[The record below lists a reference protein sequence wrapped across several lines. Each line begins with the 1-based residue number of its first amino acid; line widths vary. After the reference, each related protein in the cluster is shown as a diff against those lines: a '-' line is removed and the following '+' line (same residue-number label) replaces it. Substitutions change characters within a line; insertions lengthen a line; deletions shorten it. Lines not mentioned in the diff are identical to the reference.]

1 MEKVT
6 HRVIHRPAFRIRFFN
21 SAKVLSMYSILLSAG
36 WPIWPLLIISIL
48 GLAIVIE
55 RAWYLRQIQIFPK
68 NCLESAFSLANSLS
82 SGKSVSEPEIS
93 ALKQSSP
100 AGSLFAAL
108 LREKSQSAEA
118 ESALEELQ
126 ATAQT
131 EWLKLDRY
139 LGALATIA
147 TIAPLLGLFGTV
159 VGMIEIFGS
168 QGSINGASSSPQQL
182 AHGISVAL
190 YNTAFGLL
198 IAIPALAA
206 WRSLRAM
213 ANQRQRECEEFT
225 RQLFKKLYPT
235 DSSAS

>member
-1 MEKVT
+1 MLSQKT
-6 HRVIHRPAFRIRFFN
+6 IDQQHIQALAQLSPA
-21 SAKVLSMYSILLSAG
+21 S
-36 WPIWPLLIISIL
+36 PLLACALSQKTN
-48 GLAIVIE
+48 G
-55 RAWYLRQIQIFPK
+55 
-68 NCLESAFSLANSLS
+68 NS
-82 SGKSVSEPEIS
+82 
-93 ALKQSSP
+93 
-100 AGSLFAAL
+100 
-108 LREKSQSAEA
+108 A

-131 EWLKLDRY
+131 TWLKLDRY

-147 TIAPLLGLFGTV
+147 TVAPLLGLFGTV

-168 QGSINGASSSPQQL
+168 QGAINGAAGNPQQL

-206 WRSLRAM
+206 WRGLRAI

-235 DSSAS
+235 EAQ

>member
-1 MEKVT
+1 
-6 HRVIHRPAFRIRFFN
+6 
-21 SAKVLSMYSILLSAG
+21 MYSILLSAG
-36 WPIWPLLIISIL
+36 WPIWPLLIISII
-48 GLAIVIE
+48 GLAILIE
-55 RAWYLRQIQIFPK
+55 RSWYLRQIHIFPK
-68 NCLESAFSLANSLS
+68 GCLETAFTLANQV
-82 SGKSVSEPEIS
+82 VSQKTLASEQITQL
-93 ALKQSSP
+93 AQLSP
-100 AGSLFAAL
+100 ASPLLACV
-108 LREKSQSAEA
+108 LREKSAGNNTQ
-118 ESALEELQ
+118 SALEELQ
-126 ATAQT
+126 AVAQAT
-131 EWLKLDRY
+131 WLKFDRY

-168 QGSINGASSSPQQL
+168 QGAINGAGSPQQL

-206 WRSLRAM
+206 WRTLRAI

-235 DSSAS
+235 ESA

>member
-1 MEKVT
+1 
-6 HRVIHRPAFRIRFFN
+6 
-21 SAKVLSMYSILLSAG
+21 MYSILLSAG
-36 WPIWPLLIISIL
+36 WPIWPLLIISII

-55 RAWYLRQIQIFPK
+55 RSWYLRQVHIFPK
-68 NCLESAFSLANSLS
+68 GVLETTFTLANQL
-82 SGKSVSEPEIS
+82 VSQKIVANEQIS
-93 ALKQSSP
+93 ELTQISP
-100 AGSLFAAL
+100 ASPLLACA
-108 LREKSQSAEA
+108 LREKLAGSSAQ
-118 ESALEELQ
+118 SALEELQ
-126 ATAQT
+126 AVAQAT
-131 EWLKLDRY
+131 WLKFDRY

-168 QGSINGASSSPQQL
+168 QGAINGAGSPQQL

-206 WRSLRAM
+206 WRALRAI

-225 RQLFKKLYPT
+225 RQIFKKLYPT
-235 DSSAS
+235 ESAQ

>member
-1 MEKVT
+1 
-6 HRVIHRPAFRIRFFN
+6 
-21 SAKVLSMYSILLSAG
+21 MYSILLSAG
-36 WPIWPLLIISIL
+36 WPIWPLLIISII

-55 RAWYLRQIQIFPK
+55 RSWYLRQIHIFPK
-68 NCLESAFSLANSLS
+68 DSLETAFTLANQLL
-82 SGKSVSEPEIS
+82 GQKQIDQQHIQ
-93 ALKQSSP
+93 ALAQLSP
-100 AGSLFAAL
+100 ASPL
-108 LREKSQSAEA
+108 LACVLSEKTAGNSA

-131 EWLKLDRY
+131 TWLKLDRY

-147 TIAPLLGLFGTV
+147 TVAPLLGLFGTV

-168 QGSINGASSSPQQL
+168 QGAINGAAGNPQQL

-206 WRSLRAM
+206 WRGLRAM

-235 DSSAS
+235 DSQ

>member
-1 MEKVT
+1 
-6 HRVIHRPAFRIRFFN
+6 
-21 SAKVLSMYSILLSAG
+21 MYPILLSAG
-36 WPIWPLLIISIL
+36 WPIWPLLIISII

-55 RAWYLRQIQIFPK
+55 RSWYLRQVHIFPK
-68 NCLESAFSLANSLS
+68 GSLEAVFSSANQLLSQKTLPNEQMAQLAQL
-82 SGKSVSEPEIS
+82 
-93 ALKQSSP
+93 SP
-100 AGSLFAAL
+100 ASPLLTCA
-108 LREKSQSAEA
+108 LREKSAGNHAQ
-118 ESALEELQ
+118 SALEELQ
-126 ATAQT
+126 AVAQAT
-131 EWLKLDRY
+131 WLKFDRY

-168 QGSINGASSSPQQL
+168 QGAINGAGSPQQL

-190 YNTAFGLL
+190 YNTAFGLM

-206 WRSLRAM
+206 WRALRAI

-235 DSSAS
+235 ESTQ

>member
-1 MEKVT
+1 
-6 HRVIHRPAFRIRFFN
+6 
-21 SAKVLSMYSILLSAG
+21 MYSILLSAG
-36 WPIWPLLIISIL
+36 WPIWPLLIISVI

-55 RAWYLRQIQIFPK
+55 RAWYLRQIQVFPK
-68 NCLESAFSLANSLS
+68 DCLETAFGLANAISN
-82 SGKSVSEPEIS
+82 GKSVTESEIS
-93 ALKQSSP
+93 SLKQSSL
-100 AGSLFAAL
+100 AGNLFACV
-108 LREKSQSAEA
+108 LREKIQGNSAD
-118 ESALEELQ
+118 SAIEELQ
-126 ATAQT
+126 ATAQSI
-131 EWLKLDRY
+131 WLKLDRY

-168 QGSINGASSSPQQL
+168 QGAINGGAGSPQQL

-206 WRSLRAM
+206 WRSLRSI

-225 RQLFKKLYPT
+225 RQLFKKLYPIT
-235 DSSAS
+235 GSNTSP

>member
-1 MEKVT
+1 
-6 HRVIHRPAFRIRFFN
+6 
-21 SAKVLSMYSILLSAG
+21 MYSILLSAG

-48 GLAIVIE
+48 GLAIALE
-55 RAWYLRQIQIFPK
+55 RAWYLRQTHIFPK
-68 NCLESAFSLANSLS
+68 NCLETTFSLANQLLS
-82 SGKSVSEPEIS
+82 PKSGSSVSESQIQELSQIS
-93 ALKQSSP
+93 PASPLLACALKEKLN
-100 AGSLFAAL
+100 GSN
-108 LREKSQSAEA
+108 AEA
-118 ESALEELQ
+118 ALEELQ
-126 ATAQT
+126 AIAQT
-131 EWLKLDRY
+131 TWLKLDRY

-168 QGSINGASSSPQQL
+168 QGGLNGATGSPQQL

-206 WRSLRAM
+206 WRGLRAM

-225 RQLFKKLYPT
+225 RQLFKKLYPNDAVNT
-235 DSSAS
+235 TK

>member
-1 MEKVT
+1 
-6 HRVIHRPAFRIRFFN
+6 
-21 SAKVLSMYSILLSAG
+21 MYSILLSAG

-48 GLAIVIE
+48 GLAIAIE
-55 RAWYLRQIQIFPK
+55 RCWYLRQIHIFPK
-68 NCLESAFSLANSLS
+68 NCLETAFTLTNQMVNPKGGS
-82 SGKSVSEPEIS
+82 SVSDLQVAEL
-93 ALKQSSP
+93 AQLSP
-100 AGSLFAAL
+100 ASPLLACTLKEKLSGS
-108 LREKSQSAEA
+108 SA

-126 ATAQT
+126 ATAQST
-131 EWLKLDRY
+131 WLKLDRY

-168 QGSINGASSSPQQL
+168 QGAINGAAGSPQQL

-206 WRSLRAM
+206 WRGLRAM

-225 RQLFKKLYPT
+225 RQIFKKLYLT
-235 DSSAS
+235 DNAK